1 MTIQIAP
8 SILAADFSKLGDE
21 IRAVDKAGADLIHWD
36 VMDGH
41 YNPNLTFGAP
51 VIAGLR
57 SATNLPFDAHL
68 MVTNPNQIIADVA
81 KAGCQMISVHCETC
95 DPKITLPAIQK
106 LGCKAGIVIDA
117 DTPVERIFPALPLA
131 DYVLVMTVQTGYA
144 GQKMRPECLT
154 KMKIVRDKLKEMK
167 RNIPI
172 QADGGVGPSNV
183 KEFIDAGATILV
195 AGNAV
200 FKSGDYAKAIQQL
213 KSN

>member
-21 IRAVDKAGADLIHWD
+21 IRAVEKAGADLIHWD

-51 VIAGLR
+51 VIAALR
-57 SATNLPFDAHL
+57 NATTLPFDAHL
-68 MVTNPNQIIADVA
+68 MVINPDKIIADIT
-81 KAGCQMISVHCETC
+81 KAGCQMISVHCEAC

-106 LGCKAGIVIDA
+106 LGAKAGIVLDA
-117 DTPVERIFPALPLA
+117 DTPVEKVFPALPLA
-131 DYVLVMTVQTGYA
+131 DFVLVMTVQTGYA

-154 KMKIVRDKLKEMK
+154 KMKLVRDKLKELK
-167 RNIPI
+167 HNIPI
-172 QADGGVGPSNV
+172 QADGGVGPANV
-183 KEFIDAGATILV
+183 KEFIAAGASILV

-200 FKSGDYAKAIQQL
+200 FKSADYATAIYQL
-213 KSN
+213 KAK